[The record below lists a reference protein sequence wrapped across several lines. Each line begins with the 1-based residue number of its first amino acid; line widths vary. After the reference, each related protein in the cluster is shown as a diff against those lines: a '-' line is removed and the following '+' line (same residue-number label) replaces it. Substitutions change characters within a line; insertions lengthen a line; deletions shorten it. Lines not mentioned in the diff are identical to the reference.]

1 MIKTEDLRIRDPY
14 IVLHNGF
21 YYLYR
26 SYNNA
31 IWVLKSDNL
40 NEWEEIAKVYE
51 ISEDSW
57 AERDLW
63 APEVHLYEGKFYMFL
78 SLLGKN
84 GLRGT
89 EISVSNTP
97 DGKFT
102 PIASRP
108 ATPLDKS
115 CIDGSLIIDGGKPYM
130 VYSRDWPDNYIK
142 EIDAYMGQICAVEL
156 SKDLTEP
163 VGEPFLLFNSDECPY
178 SAVAAAPTEWEDG
191 IVMRY
196 GSDAPFVQR
205 LSSGKLFLTW
215 SPIPDNN
222 YVVIGAVADNI
233 KGPWK
238 HCEKPV
244 YDKNGGH
251 AMFFTDK
258 EGKAKMCLHGP
269 ECEPNERAVIL
280 DVIEKEGEIVLK

>member
-14 IVLHNGF
+14 IVLHNDT

-26 SYNNA
+26 SYDLA
-31 IWVLKSDNL
+31 IWVLRSKDMKTWD
-40 NEWEEIAKVYE
+40 EPIKVYTIPE
-51 ISEDSW
+51 NSW
-57 AERDLW
+57 GYADLW
-63 APEVHLYEGKFYMFL
+63 APEVHLYNGKFYMFL

-97 DGKFT
+97 DGFFT
-102 PIASRP
+102 PISNRP

-130 VYSRDWPDNYIK
+130 VYSHDWPDNYVK
-142 EIDAYMGQICAVEL
+142 DRDVYVGEIWAVEL
-156 SKDLTEP
+156 SEDLTTP
-163 VGEPFLLFNSDECPY
+163 VGEPFFLFASDECPY
-178 SAVAAAPTEWEDG
+178 SALAAAPTEWEDG
-191 IVMRY
+191 IIMRY

-205 LSSGKLFLTW
+205 LNSGKLFLTW
-215 SPIPDNN
+215 SPIPNNN
-222 YVVIGAVADNI
+222 YVVIGAVADSI

-244 YDKNGGH
+244 FDKNGGH

-258 EGKAKMCLHGP
+258 DGTLKMCIHCP
-269 ECEPNERAVIL
+269 EKEPFERALIL
-280 DVIEKEGEIVLK
+280 SVCEEKGEIVLK